1 MKAPIAQSGAL
12 PGNAQDCAIGKCIGF
27 HGQKSILN
35 NSDLGWGLIQRYRA
49 RWLHLNPAEIRVF

>member
-27 HGQKSILN
+27 HGQKT
-35 NSDLGWGLIQRYRA
+35 YF
-49 RWLHLNPAEIRVF
+49 E